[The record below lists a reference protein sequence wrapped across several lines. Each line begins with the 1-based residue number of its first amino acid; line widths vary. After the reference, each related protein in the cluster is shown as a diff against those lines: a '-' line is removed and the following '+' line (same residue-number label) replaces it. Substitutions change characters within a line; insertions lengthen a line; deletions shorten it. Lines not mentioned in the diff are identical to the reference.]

1 MSYPNYNHHR
11 VFADITAERAR
22 QDAKWGVQRHPDGTS
37 NDPDDTQMAEMWKD
51 IVDRDAAQGTTN
63 WVNIL
68 SEEMF
73 EAFAE
78 TDPVKLRAE
87 LIQCA
92 AVITNWVED
101 IDSRTVSARPQT
113 VGEAI
118 IALVP
123 GAEGA
128 GVKP

>member
-1 MSYPNYNHHR
+1 MSYPIYDHHR

-22 QDAKWGVQRHPDGTS
+22 QDAKWGVQRHDDGTS
-37 NDPDDTQMAEMWKD
+37 REYVNAANHWKGVVDEDADDGESKWAH
-51 IVDRDAAQGTTN
+51 
-63 WVNIL
+63 IL
-68 SEEMF
+68 LEEVF
-73 EAFAE
+73 EALAE
-78 TDPVKLRAE
+78 TDPAKLRAE
-87 LIQCA
+87 LVQSA
-92 AVITNWVED
+92 AVIVNWLED
-101 IDSRTVSARPQT
+101 IDSRTVPARPLT